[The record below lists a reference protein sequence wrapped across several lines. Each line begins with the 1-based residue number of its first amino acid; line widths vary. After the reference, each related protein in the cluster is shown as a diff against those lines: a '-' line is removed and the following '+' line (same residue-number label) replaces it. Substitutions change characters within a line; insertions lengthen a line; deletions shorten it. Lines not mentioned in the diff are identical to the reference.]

1 MGYNFLTRTIH
12 KIVSHK
18 RQGWR
23 LDMIKLS
30 VAELQITGLS
40 KLRDILITV
49 ILVDKF
55 VASPV
60 VWRTETR
67 SWNRTARQRIRTR
80 IFFLGIL
87 FLNNKEL
94 GCNISV
100 KFIWFYC
107 LQSESVSALSL
118 LVPSRPRR
126 MFMKWREK
134 CKIIKTN
141 NDYTTQASYWIRGIE
156 AVQGTLVTLP
166 VLSEDLFP
174 PCWPS
179 ERCHDVDVL
188 THLVLLMRWL
198 VWLAWLANS
207 VASWK

>member
-1 MGYNFLTRTIH
+1 MKTRQD
-12 KIVSHK
+12 KIIRRRAPNYWAVKITRYFNYSHS
-18 RQGWR
+18 GWQVCGF
-23 LDMIKLS
+23 S
-30 VAELQITGLS
+30 GGLE
-40 KLRDILITV
+40 D
-49 ILVDKF
+49 
-55 VASPV
+55 
-60 VWRTETR
+60 
-67 SWNRTARQRIRTR
+67 WNRTARQRIGTR